1 MPAPLFP
8 AFIKLADRACLVV
21 GARDV
26 AASKVESLLNAGALV
41 TVVAPLAISNIENLA
56 RSGTLV
62 WLKRE
67 FQTGDLNGIFLVI
80 AATSS
85 SVVNRAVFL
94 EAQRRGVLC
103 NSVDDPPNCDFY
115 FPAVVR
121 RGDLQI
127 AVSTAGESP
136 ALAQRIRRELEK
148 DLDEELGDWVREIG
162 SRRREIIATQP
173 PSEERKQLLHQLACG
188 NYLKSGAKS

>member
-1 MPAPLFP
+1 MPASLFP

-21 GARDV
+21 GAGEV
-26 AASKVESLLNAGALV
+26 AASKIESLLIAGARV
-41 TVVAPLAISNIENLA
+41 TVVAPRAISNIETLG
-56 RSGTLV
+56 RSGTLA
-62 WLKRE
+62 WLQRE
-67 FQTGDLNGIFLVI
+67 FRADDLTGAFLVI

-85 SVVNRAVFL
+85 GEVNRVVFL
-94 EAQRRGVLC
+94 EAQRRGILC

-127 AVSTAGESP
+127 AISTAGESP
-136 ALAQRIRRELEK
+136 ALAQQIRQDLEK
-148 DLDEELGDWVREIG
+148 HFDNSLGDWVREIG

-173 PSEERKQLLHQLACG
+173 PSEQRKQLLHQLASS
-188 NYLKSGAKS
+188 NYMKSGAKP

>member
-21 GARDV
+21 GAGGV
-26 AASKVESLLNAGALV
+26 AASKIASLLNADARV
-41 TVVAPLAISNIENLA
+41 TVVAPLASSNIQSLA
-56 RSGTLV
+56 YSEKLT
-62 WLKRE
+62 WLQRE
-67 FQTGDLNGIFLVI
+67 FRADDLGGVFLVI

-85 SVVNRAVFL
+85 TALNRAVFL

-127 AVSTAGESP
+127 AISTAGESP
-136 ALAQRIRRELEK
+136 ALAQRIRQGLER
-148 DLDEELGDWVREIG
+148 DLDDSLGEWVREIG
-162 SRRREIIATQP
+162 RRRREIIATQP
-173 PSEERKQLLHQLACG
+173 PSEERKQLLHQLAG
-188 NYLKSGAKS
+188 SNYAKSGEKS